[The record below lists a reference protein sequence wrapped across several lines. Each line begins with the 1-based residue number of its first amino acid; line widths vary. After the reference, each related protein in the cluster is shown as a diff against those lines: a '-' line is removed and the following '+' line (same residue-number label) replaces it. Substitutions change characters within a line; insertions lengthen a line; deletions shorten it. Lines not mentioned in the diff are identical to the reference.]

1 MTDGQDSF
9 RPRRDR
15 ELADDLGELGGLID
29 RETYPGSAWR
39 TCRWRRPRL
48 VLRAAAGA
56 AAGIAAAAV
65 IVLGLR
71 MLSHNGDRE
80 SPPRPAGPMLAASGP
95 AAEPP
100 LTWSV
105 PTDINPS
112 YAAAI
117 SFRIPSISFPSVGDT
132 DELEWFVPS
141 FSDPVAGRE

>member
-39 TCRWRRPRL
+39 ACRWRRPRL
-48 VLRAAAGA
+48 VLRVAAGA
-56 AAGIAAAAV
+56 AAAAV

-71 MLSHNGDRE
+71 MLSNHGDRE
-80 SPPRPAGPMLAASGP
+80 SPPPSAGPMLAASGP

-117 SFRIPSISFPSVGDT
+117 SFMIPSISFPSVGDT
-132 DELEWFVPS
+132 DELEWIVPS